1 MKRILAFLI
10 ALSVLSALS
19 LTAFAHDVPVDISDC
34 SIEVIVRYDGK
45 NITGGTLTA
54 IKVGYV
60 DENDGNFFFR
70 QELTDVRLEDLGTSG
85 APAVQEKFYKD
96 NKSSY
101 SFSTQT
107 QSVKDGKATFTD
119 LSTGLYLITQST
131 AAKGYSKMDPFLVT
145 VPYLEDGKYQYD
157 VTALIKSE
165 LEREP
170 EPTKAPPSSSSG
182 SKLPQ
187 TGQLNWPVP
196 FMAVTGL
203 VVFTVGWV
211 LYFGKKRE

>member
-10 ALSVLSALS
+10 ALSVLFALS
-19 LTAFAHDVPVDISDC
+19 LTAFAHDVPKDIIDC
-34 SIEVIVRYDGK
+34 SIEVIVRYDEK

-101 SFSTQT
+101 SFYTQT
-107 QSVKDGKATFTD
+107 QSVKDGKATFTG
-119 LSTGLYLITQST
+119 LTTGLYLVIQNK
-131 AAKGYSKMDPFLVT
+131 AATGYSKMDPFLVT

-157 VTALIKSE
+157 VTVQSKLALN
-165 LEREP
+165 REP
-170 EPTKAPPSSSSG
+170 EPTKAPPSSPSG

-203 VVFTVGWV
+203 VVFTIGWV

>member
-1 MKRILAFLI
+1 MKRVLTLLI
-10 ALSVLSALS
+10 ALSVLFMMPLSAY
-19 LTAFAHDVPVDISDC
+19 AHDVPVDTSDC

-45 NITGGTLTA
+45 NVNGGTLTA
-54 IKVGYV
+54 IRIGYV
-60 DENDGNFFFR
+60 DENDGNYFFR
-70 QELTDVRLEDLGTSG
+70 QELTDIRLEDIGTSG

-101 SFSTQT
+101 SFYTQT
-107 QSVKDGKATFTD
+107 QSVKDGKATFTG
-119 LSTGLYLITQST
+119 LTTGLYLVIQNK
-131 AAKGYSKMDPFLVT
+131 AATGYSKMDPFLVT

-157 VTALIKSE
+157 VTVQSKLA

-196 FMAVTGL
+196 FMAVAGL
-203 VVFTVGWV
+203 TVFAVGWV
-211 LYFGKKRE
+211 LYFGKKRD